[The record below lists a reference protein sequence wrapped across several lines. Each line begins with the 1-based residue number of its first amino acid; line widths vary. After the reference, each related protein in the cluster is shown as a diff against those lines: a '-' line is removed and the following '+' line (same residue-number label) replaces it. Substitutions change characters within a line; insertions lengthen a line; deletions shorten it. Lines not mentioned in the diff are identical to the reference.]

1 MAVEARKIETTA
13 PARRGSPA
21 RPRTGLVTTAL
32 LAPPVLWLGV
42 FFLVPVV
49 LIFLYS
55 VNVFS
60 FFPGE
65 QAFTLDAWKNFLD
78 GSPFLD
84 LFWKSVR
91 MSLIISV
98 VAVVAAYPIAYYI
111 ALVASKRKYVLLLL
125 ILAPFLVSYFLRLL
139 AWKVILGDQGV
150 INSFLFW
157 TGLRAEGD
165 PVSWLLYSQFAVI
178 LTLIYVY
185 IPFVALPIF
194 ASLESLDRR
203 LLEAASDLGASRWQ
217 AFRKVTLP
225 LSLPGVIAGFIF
237 VFIPTI
243 GEYFTPLLV
252 GGVERDHVRQR
263 DRRPVRPEPQLAER
277 LRPLLLPA
285 RRRRRPD
292 EHLRPIPHGPPGG
305 DGLVAAPAMDIAVSR
320 NGKRVL
326 NVWFAI
332 LRDLPLHPARPAAR
346 LLVQRQQPAGLPAA
360 GLHHPGLPGL
370 RRQHRAP
377 RLGRHEREG
386 GCDREPR
393 RRRSSASSRR
403 SCSCAGGW
411 SGSRPPPRFS

>member
-1 MAVEARKIETTA
+1 MAVEARKIEA
-13 PARRGSPA
+13 AGPDSGRAG
-21 RPRTGLVTTAL
+21 RPHAGLVTVGL
-32 LAPPVLWLGV
+32 LTLPVAWLAV

-55 VNVFS
+55 VNVFA
-60 FFPGE
+60 FFPGT
-65 QAFTLDAWKNFLD
+65 QGFTLDAWKNFLD

-84 LFWKSVR
+84 LFWKSIR

-98 VAVVAAYPIAYYI
+98 IAVVAAYPIAYYI
-111 ALVASKRKYVLLLL
+111 ALIATKRKYVLLLL

-157 TGLRAEGD
+157 TGIRAEGD

-217 AFRKVTLP
+217 AFRRVTLP
-225 LSLPGVIAGFIF
+225 LSMPGVIASFIF

-252 GGVERDHVRQR
+252 GGVEGTMFGNAIADQFGQSLNWLNGSV
-263 DRRPVRPEPQLAER
+263 LSFF
-277 LRPLLLPA
+277 LLLVVAVLMGVFA
-285 RRRRRPD
+285 RFLTVRR
-292 EHLRPIPHGPPGG
+292 
-305 DGLVAAPAMDIAVSR
+305 VAT
-320 NGKRVL
+320 G
-326 NVWFAI
+326 
-332 LRDLPLHPARPAAR
+332 
-346 LLVQRQQPAGLPAA
+346 
-360 GLHHPGLPGL
+360 
-370 RRQHRAP
+370 
-377 RLGRHEREG
+377 
-386 GCDREPR
+386 
-393 RRRSSASSRR
+393 
-403 SCSCAGGW
+403 
-411 SGSRPPPRFS
+411 

>member
-13 PARRGSPA
+13 PPPGVTA
-21 RPRTGLVTTAL
+21 RPHTALVTTGL
-32 LAPPVLWLGV
+32 LAPPVLWLAV
-42 FFLVPVV
+42 FFLIPVV

-65 QAFTLDAWKNFLD
+65 QAFTFDAWKNFLD

-84 LFWKSVR
+84 LFWKSIR
-91 MSLIISV
+91 MSLIVSV

-111 ALVASKRKYVLLLL
+111 ALIATKRKYVLLLL

-150 INSFLFW
+150 INSFLIW
-157 TGLRAEGD
+157 TGIRDE

-225 LSLPGVIAGFIF
+225 LSMPGVIAAFIF

-252 GGVERDHVRQR
+252 GGV
-263 DRRPVRPEPQLAER
+263 
-277 LRPLLLPA
+277 
-285 RRRRRPD
+285 
-292 EHLRPIPHGPPGG
+292 
-305 DGLVAAPAMDIAVSR
+305 DGTMFGNAIADQFGQSLNWL
-320 NGKRVL
+320 NGSVL
-326 NVWFAI
+326 SFF
-332 LRDLPLHPARPAAR
+332 
-346 LLVQRQQPAGLPAA
+346 LLVVVALLMGVFARFLTV
-360 GLHHPGLPGL
+360 
-370 RRQHRAP
+370 RRVAT
-377 RLGRHEREG
+377 G
-386 GCDREPR
+386 
-393 RRRSSASSRR
+393 
-403 SCSCAGGW
+403 
-411 SGSRPPPRFS
+411 

>member
-13 PARRGSPA
+13 APPGVSA
-21 RPRTGLVTTAL
+21 RPHTGLVTTAL
-32 LAPPVLWLGV
+32 LAPPVLWLGI

-84 LFWKSVR
+84 LFWKSIW
-91 MSLIISV
+91 MSLVISV
-98 VAVVAAYPIAYYI
+98 VAVLAAYPIAYYI
-111 ALVASKRKYVLLLL
+111 ALIASKRKYVLLLL

-150 INSFLFW
+150 INSFLTW
-157 TGLRAEGD
+157 TGISEE
-165 PVSWLLYSQFAVI
+165 PVSWLLYSKFAVI

-225 LSLPGVIAGFIF
+225 LSLPGVIAAFIF

-252 GGVERDHVRQR
+252 GGVEGTMFGN
-263 DRRPVRPEPQLAER
+263 A
-277 LRPLLLPA
+277 
-285 RRRRRPD
+285 
-292 EHLRPIPHGPPGG
+292 
-305 DGLVAAPAMDIAVSR
+305 IADQFGQSLNWL
-320 NGKRVL
+320 NGSVL
-326 NVWFAI
+326 SFF
-332 LRDLPLHPARPAAR
+332 
-346 LLVQRQQPAGLPAA
+346 LLVVVAVLMSIFARFLTV
-360 GLHHPGLPGL
+360 
-370 RRQHRAP
+370 RRVAT
-377 RLGRHEREG
+377 G
-386 GCDREPR
+386 
-393 RRRSSASSRR
+393 
-403 SCSCAGGW
+403 
-411 SGSRPPPRFS
+411 

>member
-13 PARRGSPA
+13 PPPGVSA
-21 RPRTGLVTTAL
+21 RPHTGLVTAGL
-32 LAPPVLWLGV
+32 LSLPLLWLAI

-65 QAFTLDAWKNFLD
+65 QAFTFDAWKNFLD

-84 LFWKSVR
+84 LFWKSIR

-111 ALVASKRKYVLLLL
+111 ALIASKRKYVLLLL

-150 INSFLFW
+150 INSFLVW
-157 TGLRAEGD
+157 TGIRDE

-194 ASLESLDRR
+194 ASLEALDRR

-225 LSLPGVIAGFIF
+225 LSLPGVIAAFIF

-252 GGVERDHVRQR
+252 GGV
-263 DRRPVRPEPQLAER
+263 
-277 LRPLLLPA
+277 
-285 RRRRRPD
+285 
-292 EHLRPIPHGPPGG
+292 
-305 DGLVAAPAMDIAVSR
+305 DGTMFGNAIADQFGQSLNWL
-320 NGKRVL
+320 NGSVL
-326 NVWFAI
+326 SFF
-332 LRDLPLHPARPAAR
+332 
-346 LLVQRQQPAGLPAA
+346 LLVVVALLMAIFARFLTV
-360 GLHHPGLPGL
+360 
-370 RRQHRAP
+370 RRVAT
-377 RLGRHEREG
+377 G
-386 GCDREPR
+386 
-393 RRRSSASSRR
+393 
-403 SCSCAGGW
+403 
-411 SGSRPPPRFS
+411 